1 MKLESLKNEMMV
13 RTLRIEHKNFDE
25 FLLKISSD
33 YDEKIKNLGKV
44 LNKTEVL
51 KMEFRKVI

>member
-51 KMEFRKVI
+51 KMKFRKVI